1 MKELFYGELKTDKY
15 IRETFFTDYS
25 YIGTMIEVGAG
36 PPEFYSMSKH
46 FRDNGWRCICIDPN
60 PEFVKQHYELN
71 NEIYDIACS
80 NEEKYST
87 FNIVNMESMA
97 GQNNGISYSSLKVKY
112 DYNNDNEKYHVTE
125 IPVRVRKLDSLLEEL
140 NIENIDFL
148 SIDTEGWEI
157 EVLMGFNIKKYA
169 PRVILLE
176 NFLYLDSYVEYMMEN
191 GYKLNQKIDY
201 NYIFQKIDDDTD
213 TKILPFIIDFD
224 VNNNKILIYY
234 QSIIN
239 ASVFI
244 YDCDLI
250 DNIKLIYYGT
260 AYFNNSTLWF
270 SSSIK
275 ELKDLDNIKIEIKY
289 KNKTINE
296 EYFQKKFIKIKNNN
310 II

>member
-1 MKELFYGELKTDKY
+1 MKEIFYAELKTDKY

-25 YIGTMIEVGAG
+25 YIGTMVEVGAG

-60 PEFVKQHYELN
+60 PEFVKQHQELN

-80 NEEKYST
+80 NEEKYSI

-112 DYNNDNEKYHVTE
+112 EYNINEKYNVIE
-125 IPVRVRKLDSLLEEL
+125 IPIRIRKLDSLLEEL
-140 NIENIDFL
+140 DIKNVDFI

-157 EVLMGFNIKKYA
+157 EVLMGFNIKKYS
-169 PRVILLE
+169 PRVIILE

-201 NYIFQKIDDDTD
+201 NYIFQKNDDYTD
-213 TKILPFIIDFD
+213 TEILPFIIDFD
-224 VNNNKILIYY
+224 VDNNKILIYY
-234 QSIIN
+234 ESIIN
-239 ASVFI
+239 VSVFI
-244 YDCDLI
+244 YD
-250 DNIKLIYYGT
+250 NTELIYYGE
-260 AYFNNSTLWF
+260 AYFNNSTIWF

-275 ELKDLDNIKIEIKY
+275 SLNELDNIKIEIKY
-289 KNKTINE
+289 KNKIINE
-296 EYFQKKFIKIKNNN
+296 EYFKKKFIKIS
-310 II
+310 